1 MGAASAWARPAV
13 EAVLNGVWQGILLV
27 AVLALGM
34 RLARRANA
42 ATRYA
47 VWFIT
52 LAAVAV
58 LPPVG
63 WAWRAA
69 VGSLGAAG
77 AAEAGPALLLPGGP
91 WPEVAL
97 AVWLVTSVVL
107 LARVAR
113 GYRSMQAL
121 KERSE
126 PLSAEEASLFEDL
139 LEGHRGRR
147 PIRIRRSGELPSPIT
162 AGLANPM
169 ILLPVDL
176 LRALDAEDL
185 RRIVLHELTHVR
197 RGDDRAILLQRF
209 IEAVFFF
216 HPAVRF
222 VASRLD
228 LEREVACDD
237 RVVELTGERKAYARC
252 LARLAELGVVRHS
265 ALASGALLHR
275 GHLVQRV
282 TLLLD
287 ARRRVGERVSALLAG
302 GALAAVA
309 AAVLWLGARAPLVG
323 VPDEGG
329 ALVAAE
335 DADGPR
341 PTPLT
346 PAEALDAA
354 PLVARLP
361 AWEPVR
367 LEDGRSDADGG
378 RAAQPSPPPR
388 MEQPRATLAAG
399 EDGSVAEGAAGT
411 APAAPE
417 RRAERAVAE
426 EEEDEDLIE
435 VEAYPLLEGPDALP
449 GASTLP
455 QQRPAAPLGGDAADG
470 GAGGEAS
477 RGPLQGV
484 PLGEPLQSPQLG
496 EPQSPRL
503 GEPLQGEGARE
514 SGVTAPVSPTAEPV
528 SGPGPSGVLPP
539 AAPPGP
545 AVDEVEAP
553 RPGGVPRPIEP
564 GSRR

>member
-63 WAWRAA
+63 WAWRAL
-69 VGSLGAAG
+69 VGSFGAG
-77 AAEAGPALLLPGGP
+77 GTAEADAALTLPGGP

-97 AVWLVTSVVL
+97 AVWLGTSIIL
-107 LARVAR
+107 LLRVAR

-126 PLSAEEASLFEDL
+126 PLSAEETALFGDL
-139 LEGHRGRR
+139 LEEHRSRR
-147 PIRIRRSGELPSPIT
+147 PIRVRRSRELPSPIT

-176 LRALDAEDL
+176 LRALDGEDL

-275 GHLVQRV
+275 GHLVRRV

-287 ARRRVGERVSALLAG
+287 PRRRVGERVSTLLAG

-323 VPDEGG
+323 VP
-329 ALVAAE
+329 
-335 DADGPR
+335 ADGGEQVATDEAGAPR

-361 AWEPVR
+361 VWEPVR
-367 LEDGRSDADGG
+367 LEEGWS
-378 RAAQPSPPPR
+378 AAARDRMGEPSPPPR
-388 MEQPRATLAAG
+388 REQPRPTLAAD
-399 EDGSVAEGAAGT
+399 EDGPVTERAART

-426 EEEDEDLIE
+426 EEEELIE
-435 VEAYPLLEGPDALP
+435 LEAFPGLEGPDALP
-449 GASTLP
+449 GGSTLP
-455 QQRPAAPLGGDAADG
+455 QQRPAASLRGDAAGGAPGGDAA
-470 GAGGEAS
+470 
-477 RGPLQGV
+477 RGPLQGE
-484 PLGEPLQSPQLG
+484 PLGDPLPG
-496 EPQSPRL
+496 ERL
-503 GEPLQGEGARE
+503 GEPLQGERVRE
-514 SGVTAPVSPTAEPV
+514 PRDIAPGRPAGEPGSRPSASG
-528 SGPGPSGVLPP
+528 LLP
-539 AAPPGP
+539 AATPESP
-545 AVDEVEAP
+545 AADDGQGP
-553 RPGGVPRPIEP
+553 RPGGAPRPIEAA
-564 GSRR
+564 SRQRP